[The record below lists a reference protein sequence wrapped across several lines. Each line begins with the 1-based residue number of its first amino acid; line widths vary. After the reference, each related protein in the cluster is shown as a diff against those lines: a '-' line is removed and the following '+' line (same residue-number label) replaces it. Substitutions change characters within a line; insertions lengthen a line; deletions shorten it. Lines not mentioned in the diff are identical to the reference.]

1 MQSGWRLFSK
11 MTDLMHYAFP
21 SKDEVVI
28 IGQWEIDDVEGIHNN
43 QILTAISKNR
53 GWKTD

>member
-43 QILTAISKNR
+43 QILTAISKN
-53 GWKTD
+53 